1 LQFGFSANL
10 EPAYSIVAYH
20 APLAVFGTTR
30 TDHAWAIRL
39 DLLNRRLEYRGFAPR
54 ISFIHV
60 QLESTIALYRFS
72 RDQVQFGVTRQF

>member
-1 LQFGFSANL
+1 
-10 EPAYSIVAYH
+10 
-20 APLAVFGTTR
+20 
-30 TDHAWAIRL
+30 
-39 DLLNRRLEYRGFAPR
+39 LNRRLEYRGFAPR